1 MKNFKIIL
9 IAFLIGITAY
19 SIFKY
24 VSFLQEKSDL
34 MNALSQIKEQ
44 AAALEDEKQNLLQGL
59 EKKKEL
65 QQQLIRENMGLRRS
79 LRIRIE
85 KLAQV
90 DAELAM
96 AEQSIKQL
104 NSRLVSVQEEK
115 DSLNTHLIQVTQEK
129 DNLQTRL
136 NSLVELKK
144 KIREIK
150 IQMLK
155 TGLRIGRKS
164 SNKNIIKGN
173 RGFLVRNGRST
184 YPTKIQIEVIAAAAE
199 GESTP

>member
-44 AAALEDEKQNLLQGL
+44 TAALEDEKQNLSQEL

-65 QQQLIRENMGLRRS
+65 QQQLIRENTGLRRS

-129 DNLQTRL
+129 DNLQTKL

-164 SNKNIIKGN
+164 SSKNIIKGN
-173 RGFLVRNGRST
+173 GGFLVRNGRST

-199 GESTP
+199 DESTP

>member
-34 MNALSQIKEQ
+34 MNALSQTKEQ
-44 AAALEDEKQNLLQGL
+44 TAALEDEKQNLSQEL

-65 QQQLIRENMGLRRS
+65 QQQLIRENTGLRRS

-115 DSLNTHLIQVTQEK
+115 DSLNTHLIQATQEK

-144 KIREIK
+144 KIKEIK
-150 IQMLK
+150 IQMRK

-164 SNKNIIKGN
+164 SSKNTIKGN
-173 RGFLVRNGRST
+173 GGFLVRNGKST

-199 GESTP
+199 DESTP